1 MALPKLNH
9 LKVIILSLLLTWAFF
24 TLNTKP
30 ALAHYPHDDIFAVEI
45 SPNYQQD
52 RTLFINVRGNLFK
65 SLDGGD
71 SWQPIVNGL
80 DHRSELSTLAISTQS
95 PQILYLTTLGDG
107 VYKSDNGGDS
117 WRKVNRGLNNLNL
130 NQVAIAPDS
139 SDIVLAAGTEKG
151 LYRTEN
157 GGMSWSQVMEG
168 QITAIAFD
176 EDKTVVGDEEGK
188 LYASEDRGQ
197 SWQEIATLNSGA
209 VTAIAATPDAGLW
222 IGTER
227 GLWQTVDGEMTF
239 QPTERGIGKV
249 TITSLAVSPNY
260 QRDRTIFASAWHEEV
275 FRSRDGG
282 QSWQQYDKGLTKDG
296 QADLSN
302 FNRPHFSDITISP
315 AYSRDRTVF
324 LAGFDGL
331 FKSTDRGRV
340 WREVSTLS
348 PNIIVGFDLSPD
360 YHRDSTIAITT
371 YLRGAYLSQDGGATW
386 NPINRGLAKDPWWK
400 RTVKQLLHEGYVARL
415 FDITFSPNYSQDGTI
430 FSPAWTYFL
439 KSSDRGRQWQK
450 FPLSKELG
458 LNRATKYSV
467 AISPNYAADRTIYL
481 GSMRG
486 TGEDYVLK
494 STDGGQNFSVVG
506 DVKGQAITYL
516 AISPNFAAD
525 RTLYAGVQ
533 DGVYRT
539 VDGGQ
544 TWQPSQGI
552 PAMQQGSSLAIS
564 PNYTTDRTVYAGTN
578 AGLYLTQ
585 DAGTSWQKLA
595 ADTVG
600 EGYVEAVAVSPNF
613 EGDRTVIV
621 SVRGKGL
628 FKTND
633 GGTTF
638 TAVGNLLERNYAL
651 ANTYGFWPPTVALK
665 FSPAFESDRTI
676 YGVAN
681 TKLFGST
688 DGGETWTER
697 VIPIAANASLM
708 QSSSYV
714 YHRLTASAIAKF
726 LVAATVALL
735 SYLVLGRWK
744 FARLPL
750 RKILIKASGAFAA
763 FTLTLMLFSVL

>member
-1 MALPKLNH
+1 MAINR
-9 LKVIILSLLLTWAFF
+9 LKVIILSLLLSGIFF
-24 TLNTKP
+24 TLNVKP
-30 ALAHYPHDDIFAVEI
+30 ALAHYPHDDIFAVEV

-80 DHRSELSTLAISTQS
+80 DHRSELSALNISTQS
-95 PQILYLTTLGDG
+95 PQILYLATLGDG
-107 VYKSDNGGDS
+107 IYKSDNGGDS
-117 WRKVNRGLNNLNL
+117 WRKVSRGLNNLNINL
-130 NQVAIAPDS
+130 VAIAPNS
-139 SDIVLAAGTEKG
+139 SDLVLAAGTEGG

-157 GGMSWSQVMEG
+157 GGMSWSQVMER

-176 EDKTVVGDEEGK
+176 GQKIIVGDEQGK
-188 LYASEDRGQ
+188 LYTSSDRGQ
-197 SWQEIATLNSGA
+197 SWQQIASLNSGA
-209 VTAIAATPDAGLW
+209 VTAIALTPDAGLW
-222 IGTER
+222 VGTEQ
-227 GLWQTVDGEMTF
+227 GIWHAVNGEMAF
-239 QPTERGIGKV
+239 ERVDKDIGKLA
-249 TITSLAVSPNY
+249 ITSLAVSPNY
-260 QRDRTIFASAWHEEV
+260 QQDRTIFASAWHEEV

-282 QSWQQYDKGLTKDG
+282 KSWQQHHKGLTKDG
-296 QADLSN
+296 QADLAN

-315 AYSRDRTVF
+315 AFGRDRTLF

-331 FKSTDRGRV
+331 FKSTNRGQV

-348 PNIIVGFDLSPD
+348 PNIIVGFDLSPN
-360 YHRDSTIAITT
+360 YRQDSTVAVTT
-371 YLRGAYLSQDGGATW
+371 YLAGAYLSHDGGATW
-386 NPINRGLAKDPWWK
+386 NSINRGLAQDPWWK
-400 RTVKQLLHEGYVARL
+400 RTAKQILQEGYIARL

-430 FSPAWTYFL
+430 FSPSWTYFL

-458 LNRATKYSV
+458 LNRATKYSIAV
-467 AISPNYAADRTIYL
+467 SPNYASDKTIYL

-494 STDGGQNFSVVG
+494 SSDAGQNFSVVG
-506 DVKGQAITYL
+506 NVGGQAITYL

-525 RTLYAGVQ
+525 KTLYAGVK

-544 TWQPSQGI
+544 TWQSSQGI
-552 PAMQQGSSLAIS
+552 PTMQQGSIIAIS
-564 PNYTTDRTVYAGTN
+564 PNYSTDRTVYAGTD

-585 DAGTSWQKLA
+585 DSGTSWQKLA

-600 EGYVEAVAVSPNF
+600 EGYVEALAISPNF
-613 EGDRTVIV
+613 ERDRTVIV

-628 FKTND
+628 FKTVD
-633 GGTTF
+633 SGTTF
-638 TAVGNLLERNYAL
+638 TAVGNLLARNYSL

-665 FSPAFESDRTI
+665 FSPAFSRDRTI
-676 YGVAN
+676 YGVAD

-708 QSSSYV
+708 QSSSYF
-714 YHRLTASAIAKF
+714 YHRVTASAIAKF
-726 LVAATVALL
+726 LVAAAVALL
-735 SYLVLGRWK
+735 SYLILGRWK
-744 FARLPL
+744 FARFPL
-750 RKILIKASGAFAA
+750 RKVLIKASGAFTA
-763 FTLTLMLFSVL
+763 FTITLMLFSVL